1 MCWLLLKRENQ
12 ILKANNYT
20 IENFSDHHLEDVI
33 QIERLSNPTPWKDET
48 FKSVLSSR
56 TLSFVIAIKGKVISF
71 CMATKVLNEC
81 HLQNICVLPD
91 YRKIGV
97 GKYMLEILNNRCKIY
112 ELKKIILEV
121 RESNSGAQA
130 FYTKS
135 GFSKIGLRKDYY
147 KLGDQKE
154 PAILMSQALV

>member
-12 ILKANNYT
+12 ILKANNYI

-33 QIERLSNPTPWKDET
+33 QIERLSNPTPWKEKT

-56 TLSFVIAIKGKVISF
+56 TLSFVIIKEKIIGF
-71 CMATKVLNEC
+71 CIATKVFNEC

-91 YRKIGV
+91 YRKMGV
-97 GKYMLEILNNRCKIY
+97 GKNILEILNKRCKIH

-135 GFSKIGLRKDYY
+135 GFNKIGLRKDYY
-147 KLGDQKE
+147 QLGNQRE
-154 PAILMSQALV
+154 PAVLMSQILV